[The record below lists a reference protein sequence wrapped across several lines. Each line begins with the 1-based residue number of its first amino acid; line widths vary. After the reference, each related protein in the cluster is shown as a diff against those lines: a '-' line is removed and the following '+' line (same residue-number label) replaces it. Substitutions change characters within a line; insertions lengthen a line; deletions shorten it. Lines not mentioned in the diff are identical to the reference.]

1 MKYLKVTLAIFVA
14 SFIFGIYN
22 ANASQSTTLVDIT
35 IPKFQ
40 GVYSSSQKQKWS
52 EANQWAIKTECKDK
66 VSGDGRAIKGRV
78 QGMLSENKTTDW
90 IILPLNEW
98 KKFDSPQANS
108 IGLWR
113 LQLKSNKWLA
123 TEARYTGVWQYD

>member
-35 IPKFQ
+35 IPSFR
-40 GVYSSSQKQKWS
+40 GIYSSKQKTKYS

-66 VSGDGRAIKGRV
+66 LSGDGRAIEGRV
-78 QGMLSENKTTDW
+78 QGMLAGNNTTYW
-90 IILPLNEW
+90 IELPLNQW
-98 KKFDSPQANS
+98 KKFDSPDANR
-108 IGLWR
+108 IGVWR
-113 LQLKSNKWLA
+113 LQLRSIKNLA

>member
-14 SFIFGIYN
+14 SFIFGMYN
-22 ANASQSTTLVDIT
+22 ANASETVTQIEIT
-35 IPKFQ
+35 IPSFQ
-40 GVYSSSQKQKWS
+40 GTYSSNQKQKWS
-52 EANQWAIKTECKDK
+52 NANQWAIKTECKDK

-78 QGMLSENKTTDW
+78 QGMISETKTTEW
-90 IILPLNEW
+90 IMLPLNEW